1 MGLCDQHR
9 RGAVLKRQA
18 VVLSAAL
25 AAVLLL
31 GVAVVSSGVA
41 EQPGPPA
48 GTLDLVQLNRESSFK
63 FIDNPP
69 RGGEDQEPSP
79 GDMAIIGA
87 TLRDTSNRRAGR
99 LHVVFTR
106 LEGRRKYVDSV
117 DATFRVEGGYIVV
130 GGISHGGRTDDAAIT
145 GGTGRYAGA
154 RGTLRITETRQ
165 GARFRFTFMGSLFIC
180 SPAQLSRIAPVS

>member
-1 MGLCDQHR
+1 M
-9 RGAVLKRQA
+9 KRQA

-41 EQPGPPA
+41 QQPGPPT

-69 RGGEDQEPSP
+69 RGGEEQEPSP

-99 LHVVFTR
+99 LHVVLTR
-106 LEGRRKYVDSV
+106 LEGRRKYVDQV
-117 DATFRVEGGYIVV
+117 NGTFRVEGGYIVV
-130 GGISHGGRTDDAAIT
+130 GGILGGGRTDDAAIT

-154 RGTLRITETRQ
+154 RGTLRVTETRQ
-165 GARFRFTFMGSLFIC
+165 GLRFRFTFIG
-180 SPAQLSRIAPVS
+180 